1 MQLLQLFSLAQPG
14 MLDRQVAAPVAC
26 HKYILDLSCR
36 VQEGKHV
43 EGALAVGSF
52 AQQLLPLVVLHK
64 AELPV

>member
-1 MQLLQLFSLAQPG
+1 